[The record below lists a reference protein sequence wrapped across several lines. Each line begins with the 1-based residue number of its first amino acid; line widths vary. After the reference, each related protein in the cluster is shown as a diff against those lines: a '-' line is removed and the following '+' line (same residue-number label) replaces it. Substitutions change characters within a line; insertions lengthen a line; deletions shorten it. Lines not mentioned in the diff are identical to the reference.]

1 MQSTT
6 RAAWGSRDFTWSG
19 RHPVTPAL
27 YVSSALIG
35 LAAIGSSAYSAKSA
49 LEAGLGAGMSSATF
63 ILPLY
68 LCAAWG
74 LAHDAEVEQCRR
86 LGGRTLDVQ
95 RVRMVASV
103 SAIGLGGALLAVAL
117 AFVAAVIWQDPAPSL
132 QVETHLVRTGTRLA
146 LLLLAVVT
154 LSIIAA
160 YDRSLV
166 AGLSAG
172 VGILLTHLAVQ
183 FTPDIVGQA
192 GLKLI
197 WPPTGAT
204 AVSEAGRNYT
214 STQGLVAMGALL
226 AYVVWAIARLS
237 RSAVHDRPRGN
248 EPIRGWAAGTGL
260 RQVIVACGLLIVLTP
275 TIIRL
280 GLPTVPPAAR
290 PSILLQQSQD
300 QAPDQVAAEFFG
312 DLQNGLLQGARSRVS
327 TSESALIENLPRAVF
342 VRGPSQTFQLE
353 RLIGI
358 DRAEVTAYLVAGKYL
373 VCLKNSAGTWQIESI
388 GAARC

>member
-1 MQSTT
+1 M
-6 RAAWGSRDFTWSG
+6 
-19 RHPVTPAL
+19 
-27 YVSSALIG
+27 
-35 LAAIGSSAYSAKSA
+35 
-49 LEAGLGAGMSSATF
+49 
-63 ILPLY
+63 
-68 LCAAWG
+68 
-74 LAHDAEVEQCRR
+74 
-86 LGGRTLDVQ
+86 
-95 RVRMVASV
+95 
-103 SAIGLGGALLAVAL
+103 
-117 AFVAAVIWQDPAPSL
+117 

-204 AVSEAGRNYT
+204 VLGSGTELHVDPRTCGNGGVT
-214 STQGLVAMGALL
+214 CLC
-226 AYVVWAIARLS
+226 RLGY
-237 RSAVHDRPRGN
+237 RAAKPIGRPR
-248 EPIRGWAAGTGL
+248 PPPRMSRQCGWAAGTGL
-260 RQVIVACGLLIVLTP
+260 RQVIVVLWP
-275 TIIRL
+275 SSLSSPRRSS
-280 GLPTVPPAAR
+280 GSGCPMVPPAAR

-353 RLIGI
+353 RLS
-358 DRAEVTAYLVAGKYL
+358 ELTARK
-373 VCLKNSAGTWQIESI
+373 
-388 GAARC
+388 